1 MSYKVGPGKQNQIL
15 ALVVRQWLD
24 EWKKVN
30 WDPRQRK
37 READKCFYLFS
48 LPARHLK
55 ALSGIQRR
63 TTAGGL
69 ARSKDIGIQRRH
81 EKERSDEIA
90 RYVRYGY
97 PWSTLSEAKRKSG
110 KYDDLLQPGWLPTA
124 IVVNILKPSDVRR
137 DQTIHKDDVISV
149 TDKNDGTAIIALPR
163 GFSGPGWT
171 PKGLHPIQVIDGQHR
186 LWAFEDRSID
196 GNFELPVVA
205 FHGLDISW
213 EAYLFW
219 TINIKPK
226 KINASLAYD
235 MYPLLRTQE
244 WLERSEEG
252 YFIYRETR
260 AQELVE
266 TLWSNRQSPWHE
278 YINMLG
284 EPGMKKNMVSQAAWI
299 RSLMATYVKS
309 RGPRLPIGG
318 LFGAPVGKEVLP
330 WSRPQQAAFLIF
342 VGEKIKDAIEKCRES
357 WALALR
363 AKVTSKKDPAFYG
376 DSTLINTDQG
386 VRAILHVT
394 NDLCYI
400 RADDLQLQHFTRDA
414 EKGLPSDGDSV
425 DDALRIFRKDERL
438 RTFLEETAKSLA
450 TYDWRTASAPGLDED
465 MKTAKLVFRGSG
477 GYRELRRQLLK
488 HLAKRRGSIGE
499 AADKMTAL
507 LGYD

>member
-1 MSYKVGPGKQNQIL
+1 MH
-15 ALVVRQWLD
+15 QWLD
-24 EWKKVN
+24 EWKKVS
-30 WDPRQRK
+30 WDARQRK
-37 READKCFYLFS
+37 REAEKCFYLFS
-48 LPARHLK
+48 LSARDLK
-55 ALSGIQRR
+55 TLSGIQRR

-69 ARSKDIGIQRRH
+69 VRSKDIGIQRRY
-81 EKERSDEIA
+81 EKERSEEIA

-97 PWSTLSEAKRKSG
+97 PWSTLGDAKRKSG

-124 IVVNILKPSDVRR
+124 IVVNILKPSDKRR

-149 TDKNDGTAIIALPR
+149 TDQNDGTAIIALPQ
-163 GFSGPGWT
+163 GFSGLGWA

-196 GNFELPVVA
+196 AKFELPVVA

-219 TINIKPK
+219 TINMQPK

-266 TLWSNRQSPWHE
+266 TLWSNPQSPWYH

-284 EPGMKKNMVSQAAWI
+284 EPGMKRMVSQAAWI
-299 RSLMATYVKS
+299 RSLMSTYVKS

-318 LFGAPVGKEVLP
+318 LFGAPVGKDVLP

-342 VGEKIKDAIEKCRES
+342 VGEKIREAIQRCREP
-357 WALALR
+357 WAIDLR
-363 AKVTSKKDPAFYG
+363 TKATSEKDPDPAFYG
-376 DSTLINTDQG
+376 DFTLINTDQG
-386 VRAILHVT
+386 VRGILNVT

-400 RADDLQLQHFTRDA
+400 RADDLHLQQFARNA

-425 DDALRIFRKDERL
+425 DGALRIFRKGDQL
-438 RTFLEETAKSLA
+438 RIFLEETAKSLA
-450 TYDWRTASAPGLDED
+450 AYDWRTASAPGLDED
-465 MKTAKLVFRGSG
+465 TKAAKLVFRGTG

-488 HLAKRRGSIGE
+488 HLVKRRGTVGE
-499 AADKMTAL
+499 AANKMIAL